1 MKKMKSIK
9 PINKYML
16 VSKVVEEMKS
26 QSGLLYTSQ
35 ESSDMRYQ
43 RAEVI
48 AVGNLVDAIKEGDNV
63 LYDKVYGHETIIEGV
78 TYTVI
83 TEMNVVV
90 VL

>member
-1 MKKMKSIK
+1 MKSVK

-43 RAEVI
+43 KADVI
-48 AVGNLVDAIKEGDNV
+48 AVGNMVEVINPGDSI
-63 LYDKVYGHETIIEGV
+63 LYDKVYGHEIVIDGV

>member
-1 MKKMKSIK
+1 
-9 PINKYML
+9 ML
-16 VSKVVEEMKS
+16 VSKVVEELKS

-43 RAEVI
+43 KAEVI
-48 AVGNLVDAIKEGDNV
+48 AVGNLVDAINVGDNI
-63 LYDKVYGHETIIEGV
+63 LYDKVYGHETIIEGT

>member
-1 MKKMKSIK
+1 MKSIK

-43 RAEVI
+43 KADVI
-48 AVGNLVDAIKEGDNV
+48 AVGNLVDVIKPGDSI
-63 LYDKVYGHETIIEGV
+63 LYDKVYGHETIIEGT

>member
-63 LYDKVYGHETIIEGV
+63 LYDKVYGHETIIEGI

>member
-1 MKKMKSIK
+1 MKSIK

-16 VSKVVEEMKS
+16 VSKVVEELKS

-43 RAEVI
+43 KAEVI
-48 AVGNLVDAIKEGDNV
+48 AVGNLVDAINVGDNI
-63 LYDKVYGHETIIEGV
+63 LYDKVYGHETIIEGT

>member
-1 MKKMKSIK
+1 MKSIK

-63 LYDKVYGHETIIEGV
+63 LYDKVYGHETIIEGI

>member
-16 VSKVVEEMKS
+16 VSKVVEELKS

-43 RAEVI
+43 KAEVI
-48 AVGNLVDAIKEGDNV
+48 AVGNLVDAINVGDNV

>member
-1 MKKMKSIK
+1 MKSIK

-43 RAEVI
+43 KAEVI

-63 LYDKVYGHETIIEGV
+63 LYDKVYGHETIIEGI

>member
-1 MKKMKSIK
+1 MKGIK

-43 RAEVI
+43 KAEVV
-48 AVGNLVDAIKEGDNV
+48 AVGNLVDAINVGDNI
-63 LYDKVYGHETIIEGV
+63 LYDKVYGHETIIDGT

>member
-1 MKKMKSIK
+1 MKSVK

-43 RAEVI
+43 KAEVI
-48 AVGNLVDAIKEGDNV
+48 AVGNLVEAIKEGDNI
-63 LYDKVYGHETIIEGV
+63 LYDRVYGHETIIEGT

>member
-1 MKKMKSIK
+1 MKSVK

-43 RAEVI
+43 KAEVI
-48 AVGNLVDAIKEGDNV
+48 AVGNLVDVIKEGDSI

>member
-43 RAEVI
+43 KAEVI